1 MVDESDTDPR
11 SSGIPPVFDAAGQV
25 NPGCTPEQCAQARQ
39 KKIIAGVLAIVL
51 GWMGAHKFF
60 LGSIGA
66 GIIMACVCLVG
77 SIACAFACMPGGGA
91 YAMAL
96 IGLIGGII
104 YLSMPDDQ
112 FYRTPIVGKRPW
124 F

>member
-39 KKIIAGVLAIVL
+39 KKIIVGVLAIVL
-51 GWMGAHKFF
+51 GCLGVHKFV
-60 LGSIGA
+60 LGNIGA
-66 GIIMACVCLVG
+66 GIVMLVVSVVGGLAGTCL
-77 SIACAFACMPGGGA
+77 CLPGLAA
-91 YAMAL
+91 YAMGL
-96 IGLIGGII
+96 VGLIEGII
-104 YLSMPDDQ
+104 YLAMPDDQ
-112 FYRTPIVGKRPW
+112 FYRTHIVGKRPW